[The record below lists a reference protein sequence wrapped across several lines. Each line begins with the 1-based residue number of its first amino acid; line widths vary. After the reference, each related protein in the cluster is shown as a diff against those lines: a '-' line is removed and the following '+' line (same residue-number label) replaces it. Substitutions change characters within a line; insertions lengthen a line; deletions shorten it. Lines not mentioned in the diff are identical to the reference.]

1 MSSRLG
7 TMLALAALTL
17 SAAAA
22 GADEAKPAPP
32 HIAAV
37 QTFLVAWGHE
47 RWDDL
52 RGVAADS
59 VTVQVADRSATVE
72 PGARSAGAR
81 VVLPFRGLSTVRD
94 GAGITGVTVDSL
106 AVRIGDQETRGA
118 ATVTLKEEGGQFRVV
133 AVSVNGAR

>member
-72 PGARSAGAR
+72 PAEKPASSVGTSRRWPTKS
-81 VVLPFRGLSTVRD
+81 S
-94 GAGITGVTVDSL
+94 
-106 AVRIGDQETRGA
+106 
-118 ATVTLKEEGGQFRVV
+118 VTLASFAASAMSFR
-133 AVSVNGAR
+133 SRM